1 MGGQAGNQDIGDVL
15 RHIYEGTATTTGDDF
30 FRALVRS
37 TAAAMGTRYAFV
49 SEFAGSRRRVR
60 TIVFWNGETFG
71 DNFEYDL
78 DGTVCEGVLA
88 GELGYYPKGVAALF
102 PREEALTTMGIEG
115 YLAVPMIDAGG
126 EVLGHLAVFD
136 TRPMN
141 YRQRE
146 LEVFQIFGQRAAAE
160 LSRNYALCKLAAS
173 EARLS
178 SILDTAMDA
187 VITIDARHRILLFN
201 HAAERLFRCTSD
213 WALNQPIDRFL
224 SVDFRNVIADRMDD
238 AALCE
243 QPVWAPEGL
252 MALRA
257 DGEAFSIDVT
267 LSPLHVNGQ
276 ALFTL
281 ILRDV
286 TERAAAKE
294 KIRLLQAEKRS
305 LEETLRRSVGEVELV
320 GDSPAMQ
327 NVLEQVQVVAPTDA
341 SVLLVGETGTGKEVV
356 ARALHAGSKRSG
368 QPFITVNCAAMPKD
382 LIESELFGHE
392 KGAFTGASAQRKGRF
407 ELADGGTIFLD
418 ELGELPAEAQAKLLR
433 VLQERTF
440 ERVGGTRTMRTDVRV
455 IAATNRDLTAMMA
468 EGHFRE
474 DLYYRLNVFP
484 ITIPPLR
491 ARRSDIPVLARH
503 FTAQAARRLGKPLS
517 GIAESSLQA
526 LQRYNWP
533 GNIRELMN
541 VIERA
546 AILARGPVIEISGG
560 VFDGSQEVELPQPAG
575 GDSLDSVQRDHII
588 GILDQCRWQI
598 EGSSGAAAVLGL
610 KPSTLRYRMRKLG
623 IDKPVPTRAH

>member
-1 MGGQAGNQDIGDVL
+1 MKGQGDIQPIGDVL
-15 RHIYEGTATTTGDDF
+15 RLIYEGTATATGDEF

-37 TAAAMGTRYAFV
+37 TAAAMGTQYAFV
-49 SEFAGSRRRVR
+49 SEFAGSCTRVR
-60 TIVFWNGETFG
+60 TIVFWDGTGFG

-78 DGTVCEGVLA
+78 DGTVCEGVLQ
-88 GELGYYPKGVAALF
+88 GDMGYYPKGVAALF
-102 PREEALTTMGIEG
+102 PREEALETMGIEG

-126 EVLGHLAVFD
+126 DVLGHLAVFD

-141 YRQRE
+141 YAQRE
-146 LEVFQIFGQRAAAE
+146 LEVFHIFGQRAAAE
-160 LSRNYALCKLAAS
+160 LSRNYALGRLAAS
-173 EARLS
+173 EARLG

-187 VITIDARHRILLFN
+187 VITIDTRHHILLFN
-201 HAAERLFRCTSD
+201 HAAERLFRCAAD

-224 SVDFRNVIADRMDD
+224 SASFRQIISQRMDD
-238 AALCE
+238 AALRE

-252 MALRA
+252 TALRA
-257 DGEAFSIDVT
+257 DGESFSIDVT
-267 LSPLHVNGQ
+267 LSPLKVNGQ
-276 ALFTL
+276 SLFTL

-286 TERAAAKE
+286 TERDVARE
-294 KIRLLQAEKRS
+294 KIRVLQAEKRN
-305 LEETLRRSVGEVELV
+305 LVENMRRSFGEIDLVGE
-320 GDSPAMQ
+320 SPGMQ

-341 SVLLVGETGTGKEVV
+341 SVLLLGETGTGKEVI
-356 ARALHAGSKRSG
+356 ARALHAGSARSG
-368 QPFITVNCAAMPKD
+368 QPFVCVNCAALPKD

-392 KGAFTGASAQRKGRF
+392 KGAFTGAGAQRKGRF
-407 ELADGGTIFLD
+407 ELADKGTIFLD

-440 ERVGGTRTMRTDVRV
+440 ERVGGSRTLRTDVRI
-455 IAATNRDLTAMMA
+455 IAATNRDLATMVA
-468 EGHFRE
+468 GGTFRE

-484 ITIPPLR
+484 ILIPPLR
-491 ARRSDIPVLARH
+491 ARRTDIPLLAQH
-503 FTAQAARRLGKPLS
+503 FLDQASRRLGKPLT
-517 GIAESSLQA
+517 GITEPSMQA

-546 AILARGPVIEISGG
+546 AILARGPVVEIIDG
-560 VFDGSQEVELPQPAG
+560 VFATAPEIEMPQTA
-575 GDSLDSVQRDHII
+575 GDSLDAVQRDHII

-598 EGSSGAAAVLGL
+598 EGRSGAAAVLGL

-623 IDKPVPTRAH
+623 IDKAAPQRAH